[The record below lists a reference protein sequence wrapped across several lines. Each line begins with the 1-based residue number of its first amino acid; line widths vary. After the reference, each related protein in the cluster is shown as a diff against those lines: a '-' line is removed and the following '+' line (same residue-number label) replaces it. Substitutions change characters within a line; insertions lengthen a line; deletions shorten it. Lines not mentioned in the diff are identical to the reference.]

1 MTATKQ
7 IAERVSGAPG
17 PNLWAPGAVSTFPGY
32 WFIVHLLYM
41 YANQQQMI
49 DRQLTQKTVND
60 AASVA
65 FDDITHS

>member
-1 MTATKQ
+1 MSLQPVSSAHRMTATKQ

-49 DRQLTQKTVND
+49 VRKSDNSSKKL
-60 AASVA
+60 
-65 FDDITHS
+65 